1 MQHPAKWRATAD
13 PFALP
18 YRSFEPVEVLGCPHA
33 GNDVFQMRG
42 LYRGRLVEAYVKVAR
57 RSGAGVCNELA
68 VLAALECP
76 LAPEVIDYDARGGR
90 FLVTLAKPGER
101 LSPILQGNPH
111 A

>member
-68 VLAALECP
+68 VLAALEAHDAAAARACMAEH
-76 LAPEVIDYDARGGR
+76 LARYKVEAAAMRAHYPDY
-90 FLVTLAKPGER
+90 FK
-101 LSPILQGNPH
+101 QK
-111 A
+111 

>member
-1 MQHPAKWRATAD
+1 MQHPEKWRATAN

-42 LYRGRLVEAYVKVAR
+42 LYRGRLVEAYVKVG
-57 RSGAGVCNELA
+57 RSSRWR
-68 VLAALECP
+68 
-76 LAPEVIDYDARGGR
+76 IW
-90 FLVTLAKPGER
+90 
-101 LSPILQGNPH
+101 LSPRRLIATH